1 MLQAPEIGI
10 QLTILAISL
19 VSGHMVAS
27 LLSAVGAGL
36 LIHRHARGKHLL
48 DPLELWKQLP
58 QARQYTYFKMA
69 AFSASFVFVT
79 FR

>member
-1 MLQAPEIGI
+1 MSI
-10 QLTILAISL
+10 QLSILAISL

-27 LLSAVGAGL
+27 LLSAVGTGL
-36 LIHRHARGKHLL
+36 LVHRHALGKHLL

-58 QARQYTYFKMA
+58 QARQYTYFKMG
-69 AFSASFVFVT
+69 AFSAAFVFIT